1 MELHSAAELLF
12 PSVQDTNAKTALF
25 TALFPNMTFFK
36 EILRYYL
43 SFWIFVL
50 LVSGVQHT

>member
-25 TALFPNMTFFK
+25 TALFPNMTFLK
-36 EILRYYL
+36 KSCI
-43 SFWIFVL
+43 IIVH
-50 LVSGVQHT
+50 SGFLFY